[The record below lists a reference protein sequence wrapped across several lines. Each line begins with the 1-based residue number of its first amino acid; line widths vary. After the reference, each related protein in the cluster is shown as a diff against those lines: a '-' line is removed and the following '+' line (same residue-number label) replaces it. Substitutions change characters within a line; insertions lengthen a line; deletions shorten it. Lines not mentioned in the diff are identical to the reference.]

1 MRGKTTLIALL
12 AALAI
17 AAAPAA
23 SQAAPSK
30 KSNIEKVHAKQPVQ
44 KLQCVV
50 FARMNSDITL
60 RGDAWRWWKAAEGV
74 YDRGNI
80 PQVGSVL
87 VFKQSGKMKRGHVAV
102 VTTIVDE
109 RKILIDHANWGRGRN
124 KGKVSTHV
132 AVIDVS
138 EDNDWSQVRVWYDP
152 AGDLGQKAYPVYGFI
167 YSPAEDKVEL
177 TMATG
182 NDMPLKGEGL
192 APDAGLALDAKM
204 SDGLAL
210 GAGGTETP

>member
-17 AAAPAA
+17 AAAPAP

-30 KSNIEKVHAKQPVQ
+30 KAPIVKTQAP
-44 KLQCVV
+44 KLQCVI

-74 YDRGNI
+74 YDRGQI

-124 KGKVSTHV
+124 KGQINTHV

-138 EDNDWSQVRVWYDP
+138 EDNDWSQVRVWYGP
-152 AGDLGQKAYPVYGFI
+152 ANDLGQKAYPVYGFI
-167 YSPAEDKVEL
+167 YSPSEDSAEL
-177 TMATG
+177 TMASN

-192 APDAGLALDAKM
+192 EADPALALDGVR
-204 SDGLAL
+204 DGDLAL
-210 GAGGTETP
+210 GATATETP